1 MQKENYEVVK
11 ESADLSQVLA
21 SFAGSWA
28 GIISRNNAIPAF
40 PIGSQLTPV
49 QCFFVHRSIFP
60 SLLELFTI
68 PILGQS
74 VSITSFKEHFLQAR
88 HMIVSYYY
96 YYYYIYI
103 IKSKNL
109 GST

>member
-1 MQKENYEVVK
+1 MVK

-21 SFAGSWA
+21 GFTGSWA
-28 GIISRNNAIPAF
+28 GITSRNNAIPAF
-40 PIGSQLTPV
+40 PIRGQLTPV
-49 QCFFVHRSIFP
+49 QCFFIYRSVFP

-68 PILGQS
+68 PILEQS
-74 VSITSFKEHFLQAR
+74 VSITSFKEHFLQVR

-109 GST
+109 GSI

>member
-1 MQKENYEVVK
+1 MVK
-11 ESADLSQVLA
+11 ELADLSQILA
-21 SFAGSWA
+21 GFAGSWA
-28 GIISRNNAIPAF
+28 GIISRSNVIPAF
-40 PIGSQLTPV
+40 PIRGQLTLV
-49 QCFFVHRSIFP
+49 QCFFVYRSMFL

-96 YYYYIYI
+96 HYYYIYI

>member
-1 MQKENYEVVK
+1 MVK

-21 SFAGSWA
+21 GFAGSWA

-40 PIGSQLTPV
+40 PIGGQLTPV
-49 QCFFVHRSIFP
+49 QCFFIHRSIFP

-96 YYYYIYI
+96 YYYYILLL
-103 IKSKNL
+103 NL
-109 GST
+109 KI

>member
-1 MQKENYEVVK
+1 MVK

-21 SFAGSWA
+21 GFAGSWA
-28 GIISRNNAIPAF
+28 GIIFRNNAILAF
-40 PIGSQLTPV
+40 PIGGQLTPV
-49 QCFFVHRSIFP
+49 QHFFVYRSMFL
-60 SLLELFTI
+60 SLLKLFTI

-74 VSITSFKEHFLQAR
+74 VSITFFKEHFLQAR

-96 YYYYIYI
+96 HYYYIYI